1 MSTITVPS
9 GSGGASVALSFSTKA
24 SASLASLLLGSVYA
38 AASQGSLSSYPAGSA
53 SAAVNEYVISPYEFG
68 SFTVPAGY
76 NAVVDASLGPVTI
89 VGNSDSN
96 VSVVAG
102 SSNFEYVSSGGSGTI
117 VAGFATDTFSG
128 SGAYALL
135 GDAFYVSTTSKVT
148 PTVSGGSPV
157 VEPSSPVVTVV
168 EPTVPVAPV
177 VEPIISVP
185 VEIIDVV
192 VSTVGFYNYGS
203 GSGSY
208 NITNDAKGPSTIA
221 INAGASTVSAL
232 VDGGVYYENGGAL
245 TFVNNAAS
253 TVVGTASSGPET
265 IFGGNTN
272 SAYFQ
277 GAAAAGWMFVNGSS
291 NASITAGA
299 AGGVLA
305 FNGAYGTINLFGT
318 SSSAFNYLVGGTGVD
333 TLNAAGASGT
343 AVVIAGAAN
352 TLAYLSN
359 TSTDAFFAGSGS
371 STIVGGAST
380 SSLPDLYAFANGSA
394 GGTDVILNWGKNSG
408 LVFLGYGAKEDALI
422 TAELASVPTTS
433 SVASFKLPDN
443 TIVTVV
449 GMNGAAVNL
458 SSNPT
463 FLS

>member
-9 GSGGASVALSFSTKA
+9 GAGGTSVALSFATKA

-38 AASQGSLSSYPAGSA
+38 AASKDSLSTYPVGSA
-53 SAAVNEYVISPYEFG
+53 AAAVNEYVISPYEFG
-68 SFTVPAGY
+68 TFTVPAGY
-76 NAVVDASLGPVTI
+76 NAVIDASLGPVTI

-102 SSNFEYVSSGGSGTI
+102 SSNFMYVSSGGSGTI
-117 VAGFATDTFSG
+117 VAGYATDTFSG

-135 GDAFYVSTTSKVT
+135 GDAFYVSKT
-148 PTVSGGSPV
+148 PTVSAPTVSAGG
-157 VEPSSPVVTVV
+157 TVV
-168 EPTVPVAPV
+168 APTSPYTPVTTPV
-177 VEPIISVP
+177 TTIVQPIVSVP
-185 VEIIDVV
+185 VEIIEVY
-192 VSTVGFYNYGS
+192 VSKVGFYTYGS
-203 GSGSY
+203 GSGRY
-208 NITNDAKGPSTIA
+208 IITNDAMGPSTIA

-253 TVVGTASSGPET
+253 TVVGSASSGPQT
-265 IFGGNTN
+265 IFGGNSN

-277 GAAAAGWMFVNGSS
+277 GEAAAGWMFVNGSS

-305 FNGAYGTINLFGT
+305 FNGAFGTINLFGS

-371 STIVGGAST
+371 STIIGGAT
-380 SSLPDLYAFANGSA
+380 TTSLPDLYAFANGSA

-408 LVFLGYGAKEDALI
+408 LVFLGYGAKDDALI
-422 TAELASVPTTS
+422 AAELDSVPTTS

-449 GMNGAAVNL
+449 GMNGSAVNL
-458 SSNPT
+458 SSNPM

>member
-9 GSGGASVALSFSTKA
+9 GSGGPSVALSFATKA

-38 AASQGSLSSYPAGSA
+38 AAAQGTLSSYPAGSA

-76 NAVVDASLGPVTI
+76 DAVVDASLGPVTI
-89 VGNSDSN
+89 VGKSDSN

-102 SSNFEYVSSGGSGTI
+102 SSNFTYVSNGGSGTI
-117 VAGFATDTFSG
+117 VAGYATDTFSG
-128 SGAYALL
+128 SGAYDLL
-135 GDAFYVSTTSKVT
+135 GDAFYVSKT
-148 PTVSGGSPV
+148 PSVAPASPV
-157 VEPSSPVVTVV
+157 VPVGTPTSPVTTIVQ
-168 EPTVPVAPV
+168 
-177 VEPIISVP
+177 PIVSSP
-185 VEIIDVV
+185 VEIIEIV
-192 VSTVGFYNYGS
+192 VSTVGFYNYGT
-203 GSGSY
+203 GSGEY
-208 NITNDAKGPSTIA
+208 FITNQAKGPSTIA
-221 INAGASTVSAL
+221 INAGASTVSAV
-232 VDGGVYYENGGAL
+232 VDGGLYYENGGAL

-253 TVVGTASSGPET
+253 TVVGTASSGPQT

-299 AGGVLA
+299 AGGILA
-305 FNGAYGTINLFGT
+305 FNGAYGTINLFGS

-333 TLNAAGASGT
+333 TLNAAGANGT

-422 TAELASVPTTS
+422 AAELASVPATS